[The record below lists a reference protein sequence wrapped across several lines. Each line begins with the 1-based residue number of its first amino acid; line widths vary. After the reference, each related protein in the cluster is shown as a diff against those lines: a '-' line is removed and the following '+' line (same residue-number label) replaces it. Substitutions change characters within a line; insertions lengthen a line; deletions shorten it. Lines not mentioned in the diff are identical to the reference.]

1 MKARVPRPT
10 GKQVHELKAIHDI
23 ARAIASSLT
32 LDQRLEALM
41 ARLGPAAGAERAMVS
56 LLDAEDPNVFRLR
69 LAYDATRAD
78 MWLRHLDLSSERYPE
93 IREVVRTRQPLVIPD
108 VFAEPLL
115 ASVRKDLEV
124 VNLRSLVVGPLV
136 VRERVIGALS
146 LGYVG
151 QGRTFSTAEIRFY
164 QSMADLA
171 AAAIANAQLYDQ
183 VAQGKA
189 EWENTFDAISD
200 LMAIV
205 DGKGRFL
212 HVNRA
217 MAQRLGVAPAE
228 LIGRRCGGLL
238 QGTRFLWPG
247 SPHARPLI
255 AGGSTTSEVEDPE
268 LGGIFLFTNSPLLD
282 GEGRVLGSVLIARDI
297 TEIKRLEEE
306 AKERQRFEDLSRA
319 KSAFIATMSHELRG
333 PLNAI
338 LGFSEAL
345 VEKWHGPLNERQEQ
359 HVALIRESGE
369 HLLHLINDIL
379 DVSRAE
385 AGKIELALEP
395 VALEPIAEA
404 VLNLIHPQAED
415 AGVTVR
421 SEIPSGLPPVLA
433 DQVRLKQILF
443 NLLTNA
449 VKFTPPTGTITV
461 TARRVNS
468 PSGAIADSS
477 RPIDN
482 STARPIDDRD
492 FVEIAVTDSG
502 IGIMAEDIPKLFK
515 EFSQL
520 EAGRAPE
527 KRGTGLG
534 LSITKK
540 LVELHGGRIC
550 VESEG
555 DGRGSVFRFTL
566 PLAPEGEDTKSAGDT
581 ACS

>member
-1 MKARVPRPT
+1 MKARVPRPRS
-10 GKQVHELKAIHDI
+10 KQVHELKAIHDI

-32 LDQRLEALM
+32 LDERLEALLE
-41 ARLGPAAGAERAMVS
+41 RLGPAAGAQRAMVS
-56 LLDAEDPNVFRLR
+56 LLDAGDPSVFRLR

-78 MWLRHLDLSSERYPE
+78 MWLRHLDLSSDRYPE
-93 IREVVRTRQPLVIPD
+93 IREVVRTRQPLAIPD

-115 ASVRKDLEV
+115 ASVRKHLEV
-124 VNLRSLVVGPLV
+124 VNLHSLVVGPLI
-136 VRERVIGALS
+136 VRERVIGTLS

-151 QGRTFSTAEIRFY
+151 RGKTFTNAEIRSY

-183 VAQGKA
+183 VVQAKV

-205 DGKGRFL
+205 DGKGRL
-212 HVNRA
+212 LRVNRA
-217 MAQRLGVAPAE
+217 MAQRLGVAPAQ
-228 LIGRRCGGLL
+228 LIGRRCGDVL
-238 QGTRFLWPG
+238 QGTRIPWPG
-247 SPHARPLI
+247 SPHARPLV
-255 AGGSTTSEVEDPE
+255 AGGSTTLEVEDLE
-268 LGGIFLFTNSPLLD
+268 LGGIFLVTNFPLLD
-282 GEGRVLGSVLIARDI
+282 GEGGVLGSVLIARDI

-306 AKERQRFEDLSRA
+306 AKGRQRFEDLSRA
-319 KSAFIATMSHELRG
+319 RSAFIATMSHELRG

-345 VEKWHGPLNERQEQ
+345 EEEWHGPLNERQEQ

-404 VLNLIHPQAED
+404 VLNLIHLQAEE
-415 AGVTVR
+415 AGVTIR

-433 DQVRLKQILF
+433 DQVRLKQVLF

-461 TARRVNS
+461 TARS
-468 PSGAIADSS
+468 ADGQDGLLAIAV
-477 RPIDN
+477 R
-482 STARPIDDRD
+482 
-492 FVEIAVTDSG
+492 DSG
-502 IGIMAEDIPKLFK
+502 IGIKAEDIPRLFTD
-515 EFSQL
+515 FSQL

-555 DGRGSVFRFTL
+555 EGRGSVFRFTL
-566 PLAPEGEDTKSAGDT
+566 PLAPEGGNAKSARDA
-581 ACS
+581 ACR